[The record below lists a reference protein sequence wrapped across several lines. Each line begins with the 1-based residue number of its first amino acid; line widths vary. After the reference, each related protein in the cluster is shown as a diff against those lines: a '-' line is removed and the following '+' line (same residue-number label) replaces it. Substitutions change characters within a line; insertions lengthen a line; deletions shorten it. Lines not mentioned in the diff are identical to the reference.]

1 MKKTLLFLFSLL
13 CCTSILANPKHEFR
27 ATWLTTGN
35 GLDWPKTT
43 NIKKQKESLISI
55 FDVMARGNMNV
66 ACLQV
71 RSFCDALY
79 KSSYEPW
86 SKDLTGTRGKDPGYD
101 PLAFAI
107 EEAHKRG
114 IELHVWVNPF
124 RVTSKGYIDT
134 ADLVWKNAGQW
145 IIKYDNGSSFEGQ
158 IIDPGYPEARAY
170 VHKVLMEIVTNYDID
185 GILMDDYFYPYGGTT
200 TQDAASKK
208 AHKPNNVVDVN
219 KNVSTDDDWR
229 RANVDS
235 VIHTLYRDIQKVKP
249 WVRFGMGPFGNWTTK
264 KSAADAYGI
273 TLPEGISTADAYN
286 QLYCNPI
293 EWLKHGWVDYLNP
306 QLYWSTQIPAQSYS
320 TLCEWWADI
329 CELFSNK
336 LPNGQRVHFFPS
348 QAAYAVTDP
357 KHGGYEGYDD
367 GIEEL
372 RRQLDTNRKNLSS
385 GYTGSVFFNT
395 SAYVQ
400 LFRDIKSSHFQLK
413 SLCPPMDWKVKTRL
427 KAPTNVTLKD
437 TILSWEHP
445 TAERF
450 TIYLYPRGAK
460 GIAAKKDAMSEVK
473 VPTQEELW
481 ESFNK
486 AAGFGLGA
494 LNTITDVKTIAG
506 KATEANLKATFA
518 KSEWKWLKTYIMNTQ
533 NVQQGTVVVGQD
545 GTSRNVPQL
554 TELIDANNAVPW
566 RYAVAAFFLQTQSKV
581 YPATADF
588 TTAGQ
593 PSAWRSAY
601 LGEDTTPSPE
611 YLKTMVY
618 GKSCRIEGWGDLSKF
633 TVAIYSYDRYGVEH
647 EAALFEGDGIYD
659 YPQVIFWE
667 LNGGTVDVELP
678 KYVTETYVLPTPK
691 KVGHDFVGWYKTKTL
706 RGEPL
711 TEIVEGWEGT
721 LYASWKENTS
731 AVDNISLTKKM
742 QVYDIMGRYIG
753 EQLPTDQHGIFIVIQ
768 GENNF
773 KIVL

>member
-1 MKKTLLFLFSLL
+1 
-13 CCTSILANPKHEFR
+13 
-27 ATWLTTGN
+27 
-35 GLDWPKTT
+35 
-43 NIKKQKESLISI
+43 
-55 FDVMARGNMNV
+55 MARGNMNV

-145 IIKYDNGSSFEGQ
+145 IIKYDNGSFAGQ

-200 TQDAASKK
+200 NQDAASKK

-273 TLPEGISTADAYN
+273 TLPEGISSADAYN
-286 QLYCNPI
+286 LLYCNPI

-357 KHGGYEGYDD
+357 DHGGYKGYDD

-413 SLCPPMDWKVKTRL
+413 SLCPPMDWKVKIRL

-450 TIYLYPRGAK
+450 TIYLYPR
-460 GIAAKKDAMSEVK
+460 E
-473 VPTQEELW
+473 
-481 ESFNK
+481 
-486 AAGFGLGA
+486 
-494 LNTITDVKTIAG
+494 NTSND
-506 KATEANLKATFA
+506 N
-518 KSEWKWLKTYIMNTQ
+518 
-533 NVQQGTVVVGQD
+533 
-545 GTSRNVPQL
+545 
-554 TELIDANNAVPW
+554 
-566 RYAVAAFFLQTQSKV
+566 
-581 YPATADF
+581 
-588 TTAGQ
+588 
-593 PSAWRSAY
+593 
-601 LGEDTTPSPE
+601 DTTNEVNTPAPE
-611 YLKTMVY
+611 YLKRVVY

-633 TVAIYSYDRYGVEH
+633 IVAIYSYDRYGVEH

>member
-1 MKKTLLFLFSLL
+1 
-13 CCTSILANPKHEFR
+13 
-27 ATWLTTGN
+27 
-35 GLDWPKTT
+35 
-43 NIKKQKESLISI
+43 
-55 FDVMARGNMNV
+55 
-66 ACLQV
+66 
-71 RSFCDALY
+71 
-79 KSSYEPW
+79 
-86 SKDLTGTRGKDPGYD
+86 
-101 PLAFAI
+101 
-107 EEAHKRG
+107 
-114 IELHVWVNPF
+114 
-124 RVTSKGYIDT
+124 
-134 ADLVWKNAGQW
+134 
-145 IIKYDNGSSFEGQ
+145 
-158 IIDPGYPEARAY
+158 
-170 VHKVLMEIVTNYDID
+170 
-185 GILMDDYFYPYGGTT
+185 
-200 TQDAASKK
+200 
-208 AHKPNNVVDVN
+208 
-219 KNVSTDDDWR
+219 
-229 RANVDS
+229 
-235 VIHTLYRDIQKVKP
+235 
-249 WVRFGMGPFGNWTTK
+249 
-264 KSAADAYGI
+264 
-273 TLPEGISTADAYN
+273 
-286 QLYCNPI
+286 
-293 EWLKHGWVDYLNP
+293 
-306 QLYWSTQIPAQSYS
+306 
-320 TLCEWWADI
+320 
-329 CELFSNK
+329 
-336 LPNGQRVHFFPS
+336 
-348 QAAYAVTDP
+348 
-357 KHGGYEGYDD
+357 
-367 GIEEL
+367 
-372 RRQLDTNRKNLSS
+372 
-385 GYTGSVFFNT
+385 
-395 SAYVQ
+395 
-400 LFRDIKSSHFQLK
+400 
-413 SLCPPMDWKVKTRL
+413 MDWKVKTRL

-533 NVQQGTVVVGQD
+533 NAQQGTVVVGQD

-554 TELIDANNAVPW
+554 TEPIDANNAVPW